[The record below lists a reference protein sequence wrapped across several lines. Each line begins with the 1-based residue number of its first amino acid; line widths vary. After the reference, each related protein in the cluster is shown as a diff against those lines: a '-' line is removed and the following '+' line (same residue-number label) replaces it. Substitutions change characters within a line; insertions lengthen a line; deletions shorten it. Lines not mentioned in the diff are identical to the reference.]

1 MIHQDLISVN
11 PASVEVGNEIMQIW
25 LVTQSKPS
33 EA

>member
-1 MIHQDLISVN
+1 MIIRIQISVN

-25 LVTQSKPS
+25 LVTQCEAS